1 MFHLTIELESSLRAA
16 YLSLSPLLHSR
27 TLISLQSQSL
37 YPQPHWF
44 VTLMTPPRMTT
55 EQQSAVIGLL
65 VGRKW
70 LKKGGY
76 TEFVWYFQGVMV
88 LKSAYL
94 LLRETKRM
102 LETSRFCHLQAKKH
116 HRLTWKRYIR
126 WAHPDW

>member
-44 VTLMTPPRMTT
+44 VTLMTPLRTTT
-55 EQQSAVIGLL
+55 EQRSAVIGLL

-76 TEFVWYFQGVMV
+76 TEFGWYFQRGMV

-94 LLRETKRM
+94 LLRATERI
-102 LETSRFCHLQAKKH
+102 LQPSRFCHLQAIKLQ
-116 HRLTWKRYIR
+116 RLTWKWYIR